1 MSTLELYIWE
11 NRVIEVVMFI
21 VKNMQIGIKLAGII
35 FSDNLIIETRR
46 EWEFEYCSRLAL
58 SSWVRS
64 ERRLTET
71 P

>member
-35 FSDNLIIETRR
+35 FSDNLIIETT
-46 EWEFEYCSRLAL
+46 EGDGHLNLVLHSPKRL
-58 SSWVRS
+58 WY
-64 ERRLTET
+64 
-71 P
+71 